1 MDEFVEMAQKL
12 TLDTE
17 GRNAADPD
25 FDANNIKQY
34 GVMFGTDWNV
44 YMPFILSAG
53 GGYLNESMDG
63 LGLNDEKSAQI
74 LQNFADLINVYH
86 VSLQPV
92 QKNAMP
98 SAATSTGC
106 KTDSNVH

>member
-1 MDEFVEMAQKL
+1 
-12 TLDTE
+12 
-17 GRNAADPD
+17 
-25 FDANNIKQY
+25 
-34 GVMFGTDWNV
+34 
-44 YMPFILSAG
+44 MPFILSAG

-86 VSLQPV
+86 VSPTAV

-98 SAATSTGC
+98 SAANSDWLQNRQQCTLTEAG
-106 KTDSNVH
+106 TIWIL

>member
-1 MDEFVEMAQKL
+1 
-12 TLDTE
+12 
-17 GRNAADPD
+17 
-25 FDANNIKQY
+25 
-34 GVMFGTDWNV
+34 MFGTDWNV

-86 VSLQPV
+86 VSPTAV

-98 SAATSTGC
+98 SAATALAANRQQCTLTEAG
-106 KTDSNVH
+106 TIWIL

>member
-1 MDEFVEMAQKL
+1 MSRGLGDVYKRQ
-12 TLDTE
+12 
-17 GRNAADPD
+17 
-25 FDANNIKQY
+25 
-34 GVMFGTDWNV
+34 V

-86 VSLQPV
+86 VSPTAVDFL
-92 QKNAMP
+92 
-98 SAATSTGC
+98 
-106 KTDSNVH
+106 